1 MKPDRTADE
10 RETARL
16 EAFSDAVFAIA
27 ITILVLNLKVPHLE
41 GASSAHLASAL
52 LKQWP
57 SYFAFV
63 LSFVTILIMWL
74 NHHAQLQ
81 MVKRIDGRLM
91 FSNGLLLLMVVAVP
105 FPTALVSEYLTRPGG
120 RAAVAAYALLILMTN
135 VAWNAFVWS
144 MKPGSMLKPG
154 VPPEAVADLRKQVAM
169 GLPVYLVA
177 VAAALIS
184 AYLGVA
190 VLTAMW
196 IFWGALAYRSL
207 NTPGRSQTA
216 DTRSSPPPVQA

>member
-57 SYFAFV
+57 SYFAFG
-63 LSFVTILIMWL
+63 LSFATILIMWL

-81 MVKRIDGRLM
+81 MVERIDARLM

-120 RAAVAAYALLILMTN
+120 RAAVATYALLILMTN
-135 VAWNAFVWS
+135 VVWNAFVWS
-144 MKPGSMLKPG
+144 MSGLVKPG
-154 VPPEAVADLRKQVAM
+154 VPPEAVADLRKQVAI

-216 DTRSSPPPVQA
+216 DTRSSPQPV